1 MDGDP
6 TRRRP
11 GMGDS
16 HPPNHSP
23 CCPKIQTHQK
33 FPRSAC
39 DSLLVFS
46 LEKKNS
52 CGRKRKVWDF
62 MDMLGS
68 TSRGTGFPVVFTGK
82 LRWEMR
88 GYFCHLLVSRE
99 TWLRAGVQER
109 DCDGTFLPISPFC
122 REKNPPT
129 AGQGSLEDCYN
140 LGKGFSRATS
150 ICSRVY
156 LVIK

>member
-1 MDGDP
+1 METRPDDDP
-6 TRRRP
+6 GWVIHTRP
-11 GMGDS
+11 II
-16 HPPNHSP
+16 PLAA
-23 CCPKIQTHQK
+23 PKFKHTRNFLALLAILFWF
-33 FPRSAC
+33 FPWKR
-39 DSLLVFS
+39 
-46 LEKKNS
+46 NS

-122 REKNPPT
+122 PEKNPPT

-156 LVIK
+156 LVTK